1 MATLEKD
8 KVFGVYVSHSIDEDP
23 KDTDFYMHVHDTY
36 ELYCFVSGKASYIV
50 EGRIYDLRPG
60 SLLLMRS
67 AETHKLIVNGSGRY
81 ERYVMQFRPE
91 FLLDRGFSEELL
103 APYRK
108 RGLGERNLYLASEF
122 VSMKPIEFFEKC
134 FRELEVLPK
143 EEVFAANLSAFL
155 CSVSTAFHNEK
166 EPPYATDR
174 DVGREIIDYIN
185 ENLSEELSLELIS
198 REVHMSPSQIGR
210 VFRRLTGTSVYD
222 YILSKRLIVAQELI
236 SKGENATYAAQKAG
250 FRDYSAFYR
259 LCKKRLGV
267 APTEVREEIER
278 KIT

>member
-1 MATLEKD
+1 MPTLK
-8 KVFGVYVSHSIDEDP
+8 KNGVSGVYISHSIDEDP
-23 KDTDFYMHVHDTY
+23 KDKDFYMHVHDTY
-36 ELYCFVSGKASYIV
+36 EIYCFVSGKASYMV

-67 AETHKLIVNGSGRY
+67 AETHKLIINGSGRY
-81 ERYVMQFRPE
+81 ERYVMQFRPD
-91 FLLDRGFSEELL
+91 FLESRGFSKELL
-103 APYRK
+103 APYQN

-122 VSMKPIEFFEKC
+122 PSMKPIEFFEKC

-143 EEVFAANLSAFL
+143 ESVLAANLSSFL
-155 CSVSTAFHNEK
+155 SGICVAFHNEK

-174 DVGREIIDYIN
+174 DIGREIIDYIN
-185 ENLSEELSLELIS
+185 ENLSEELSLERIS
-198 REVHMSPSQIGR
+198 NEVHMSPSQIGR
-210 VFRRLTGTSVYD
+210 VFRKLTGTSVYD

-259 LCKKRLGV
+259 LCKKRLGA
-267 APTEVREEIER
+267 APTEVGEDIEH
-278 KIT
+278 KVT

>member
-1 MATLEKD
+1 MPTLKRHR
-8 KVFGVYVSHSIDEDP
+8 VSGAYISHSVDEDP
-23 KDTDFYMHVHDTY
+23 KDTQFFMHVHDTY
-36 ELYCFVSGKASYIV
+36 EIYCFVSGKASYIV

-60 SLLLMRS
+60 SVLLMRS

-103 APYRK
+103 APYLK
-108 RGLGERNLYLASEF
+108 RGLGERNLYLANEF
-122 VSMKPIEFFEKC
+122 LSMKPIEFFEKC

-155 CSVSTAFHNEK
+155 CGVSTAFHNEK

-185 ENLSEELSLELIS
+185 ENLSEELSLEIIS

-236 SKGENATYAAQKAG
+236 SKGENATTAAQKAG

-259 LCKKRLGV
+259 LCKKRLGG
-267 APTEVREEIER
+267 APTDINRDVE
-278 KIT
+278 KKL

>member
-1 MATLEKD
+1 M
-8 KVFGVYVSHSIDEDP
+8 
-23 KDTDFYMHVHDTY
+23 
-36 ELYCFVSGKASYIV
+36 SGKASYIV

-60 SLLLMRS
+60 SVLLMRS

-103 APYRK
+103 APYLK
-108 RGLGERNLYLASEF
+108 RGLGERNLYLANEF
-122 VSMKPIEFFEKC
+122 LSMKPIEFFEKC

-155 CSVSTAFHNEK
+155 CGVSTAFHNEK

-185 ENLSEELSLELIS
+185 ENLSEELSLEIIS

-236 SKGENATYAAQKAG
+236 SKGENATTAAQKAG

-259 LCKKRLGV
+259 LCKKRLGG
-267 APTEVREEIER
+267 APTDVNRDV
-278 KIT
+278 KKKL

>member
-1 MATLEKD
+1 MATLERD
-8 KVFGVYVSHSIDEDP
+8 KVFGVYISHSIDEEP
-23 KDTDFYMHVHDTY
+23 KAADFFMHVHDTY
-36 ELYCFVSGKASYIV
+36 EIYCFVSGKASYMV

-81 ERYVMQFRPE
+81 ERYVMQFRPD
-91 FLLDRGFSEELL
+91 FLEERGFSKELL
-103 APYRK
+103 APYLK
-108 RGLGERNLYLASEF
+108 RGLGERNLYLPSEF
-122 VSMKPIEFFEKC
+122 SAMKPIEFFQKC
-134 FRELEVLPK
+134 FRELEFLPK

-155 CSVSTAFHNEK
+155 SGVCTAFHNEK
-166 EPPYATDR
+166 EPPYAVDR
-174 DVGREIIDYIN
+174 DIGREIIDYIN
-185 ENLSEELSLELIS
+185 ENLSEELSLERIS
-198 REVHMSPSQIGR
+198 NEVHMSPSQIGR

-222 YILSKRLIVAQELI
+222 YILSKRLIIAQELI

-259 LCKKRLGV
+259 LCKKRLGA
-267 APTEVREEIER
+267 APTEVREDIER